1 MKEIEVLKLNRKR
14 SFDQFRRRKFVT
26 VKNKKK
32 VSASLRR
39 DLYRNYGFKLVDN

>member
-1 MKEIEVLKLNRKR
+1 MKEVEILNLRNRK
-14 SFDQFRRRKFVT
+14 SFDEGRRRKFVT